1 MEHDSEQQYEPTQR
15 IEPRESVWQRDE
27 TTWNTMPAD
36 DQWSEQPTAP
46 LPVMR
51 PQEQRAPAERPGT
64 RWQRTRGASRQR
76 LLGLGCGGLLLV
88 WFLAILIA
96 AALSA
101 GGFPGLPG
109 IDEPFG
115 PFVQAGPGATATPTQ
130 HPAAPLSSASPRLQ
144 PGQTRL
150 RPPRRRQSQLPR
162 RHHDPPQQR
171 RQQLHQIHRRHLA
184 RRQRPRPSQRRVRV
198 QRRAPRLLLRRQRR
212 DTTEAEH
219 RPIE

>member
-130 HPAAPLSSASPRLQ
+130 HPATPLSSASP
-144 PGQTRL
+144 PTPAGTDTATTTATT
-150 RPPRRRQSQLPR
+150 PEPT
-162 RHHDPPQQR
+162 
-171 RQQLHQIHRRHLA
+171 A
-184 RRQRPRPSQRRVRV
+184 TATPRPSPTTTATATPNPSPTSRPTATP
-198 QRRAPRLLLRRQRR
+198 APEPTAGSSATQG
-212 DTTEAEH
+212 TTPA
-219 RPIE
+219 PSPAAP